1 LGATLFD
8 WGQGVAA
15 RHALERARALNANDE
30 GVYLNLARVSLN
42 AADADDALTWLAV
55 GFDDA
60 LWRTRASAAQ
70 ALALR
75 GLAHA
80 QRADWREARADL
92 EAARALV
99 PDQPDALTG
108 LGALGDSGR

>member
-1 LGATLFD
+1 
-8 WGQGVAA
+8 
-15 RHALERARALNANDE
+15 
-30 GVYLNLARVSLN
+30 VYLNLARVSLN

>member
-1 LGATLFD
+1 
-8 WGQGVAA
+8 
-15 RHALERARALNANDE
+15 
-30 GVYLNLARVSLN
+30 
-42 AADADDALTWLAV
+42 
-55 GFDDA
+55 
-60 LWRTRASAAQ
+60 
-70 ALALR
+70 
-75 GLAHA
+75 LAHA